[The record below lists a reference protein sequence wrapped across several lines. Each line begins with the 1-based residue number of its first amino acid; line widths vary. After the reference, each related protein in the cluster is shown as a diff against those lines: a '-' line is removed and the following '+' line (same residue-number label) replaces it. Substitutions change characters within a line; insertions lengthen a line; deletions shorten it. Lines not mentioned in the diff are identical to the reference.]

1 MSQEPYIRDRNQ
13 LQLNVNQ
20 AHALLLNSAIPNLEE
35 SGGEIVR
42 KVDYSRSDTIVI
54 PLDGTFKV
62 RMPRSGSNPDDR
74 EEVILTAATVK
85 ERLFQ
90 LEDSGSGSESLL
102 VMMHVVYFQCTVW
115 SWAWFLDL

>member
-102 VMMHVVYFQCTVW
+102 VMMHVVYFQCTV
-115 SWAWFLDL
+115 